1 VRCTGFSTD
10 ASGRVDEVHCD
21 YLPDTKSGTPGA
33 DAVKVKGNIHW
44 VSAAHA
50 CEAEV
55 RLYDRLFRV
64 PNPGKAT
71 GNYLDD
77 VNPDSMRAIRAY
89 LEPSL
94 AQSSADERFQ
104 FERHGYFCPDRR
116 HSKPGAPVF
125 NRTVT
130 LRDSWSAK

>member
-1 VRCTGFSTD
+1 
-10 ASGRVDEVHCD
+10 VHCE
-21 YLPDTKSGTPGA
+21 YLPETRSGTPGA
-33 DAVKVKGNIHW
+33 DAVKVKGTIHW
-44 VSAAHA
+44 VSAQQALQ
-50 CEAEV
+50 AEV

-64 PNPGKAT
+64 ANPGKAT

-77 VNPDSMRAIRAY
+77 VNPESIRSIRAY

-94 AQSSADERFQ
+94 AQARADERFQ

-116 HSKPGAPVF
+116 HSTPGRPVF

-130 LRDSWSAK
+130 LRDSWTGAK